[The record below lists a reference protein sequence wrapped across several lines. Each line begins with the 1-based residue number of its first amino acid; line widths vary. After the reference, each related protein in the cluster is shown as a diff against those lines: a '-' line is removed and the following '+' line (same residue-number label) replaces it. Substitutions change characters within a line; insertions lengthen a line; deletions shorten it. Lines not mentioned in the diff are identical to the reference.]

1 MAISMTGFGRGEY
14 KDDNY
19 QFLVECKTINHKYAD
34 INIRLP
40 RKLSFLE
47 DKARILVKDY
57 IKRGRVDLYI
67 KLDLL
72 GSEDVNLKFDE
83 ELATQYVSIL
93 KQIKDK
99 FDLVDD
105 ISVMNIAKFPD
116 VIKTEEK
123 EDDEDKLWSMLKVAL
138 ENALLKLKEMRS
150 EEGKKL
156 AERIVKRMRNDLNI
170 KEVPIVV
177 ALFKQEPR
185 NSIVPGTYF
194 AVGKADVGK
203 EAVSEWTPINEE
215 YVLFP
220 GDGDK
225 EYHRDMNQTF
235 KKFKQDIDEYFPS
248 FVSVIGR
255 GFYKDG
261 ELQSLRVEI
270 PIQFF
275 GTSEV
280 IGFAQHLT
288 ALVDKYFTTMQ
299 VEVSVTSVNGP
310 EVLIVRKP
318 GDEEPYVHI
327 YNY

>member
-83 ELATQYVSIL
+83 ALATQYVSIL

-156 AERIVKRMRNDLNI
+156 AEDIQNRCDLLKNYIEDIEKYSYNVVIDYKEKLKNRISDMLEDPSIIDESRLAQEVAIYADKSSITEEIVRIKSHIEQLKNTVVKNESIGRKIDFLIQEMNRETNTIGSKSSDLNI
-170 KEVPIVV
+170 T
-177 ALFKQEPR
+177 
-185 NSIVPGTYF
+185 N
-194 AVGKADVGK
+194 
-203 EAVSEWTPINEE
+203 
-215 YVLFP
+215 
-220 GDGDK
+220 
-225 EYHRDMNQTF
+225 
-235 KKFKQDIDEYFPS
+235 
-248 FVSVIGR
+248 
-255 GFYKDG
+255 
-261 ELQSLRVEI
+261 
-270 PIQFF
+270 
-275 GTSEV
+275 
-280 IGFAQHLT
+280 
-288 ALVDKYFTTMQ
+288 LV
-299 VEVSVTSVNGP
+299 VEVKSELEKIREQIQNI
-310 EVLIVRKP
+310 E
-318 GDEEPYVHI
+318 
-327 YNY
+327 

>member
-150 EEGKKL
+150 EEAKKL
-156 AERIVKRMRNDLNI
+156 AEDIQNRCDLLKNYIEDIEKYSYNVVIDYKEKLKNRISDMLEDPSIIDESRLAQEVAIYADKSSITEEIVRFKSHIEQLKNTVVKNESIGRKIDFLIQEMNRETNTIGSKSSDLNI
-170 KEVPIVV
+170 T
-177 ALFKQEPR
+177 
-185 NSIVPGTYF
+185 N
-194 AVGKADVGK
+194 
-203 EAVSEWTPINEE
+203 
-215 YVLFP
+215 
-220 GDGDK
+220 
-225 EYHRDMNQTF
+225 
-235 KKFKQDIDEYFPS
+235 
-248 FVSVIGR
+248 
-255 GFYKDG
+255 
-261 ELQSLRVEI
+261 
-270 PIQFF
+270 
-275 GTSEV
+275 
-280 IGFAQHLT
+280 
-288 ALVDKYFTTMQ
+288 LV
-299 VEVSVTSVNGP
+299 VEVKSELEKIREQIQNI
-310 EVLIVRKP
+310 E
-318 GDEEPYVHI
+318 
-327 YNY
+327 

>member
-67 KLDLL
+67 KLELL

-99 FDLVDD
+99 FDLVVD

-156 AERIVKRMRNDLNI
+156 AEDIQNRCDLLKNYIEDIEKYSYNVVIDYKEKLKNRISDMLEDPSIIDESRLAQEVAIYADKSSITEEIVRFKSHIEQLKNTVVKNESIGRKIDFLIQEMNRETNTIGSKSSDLNI
-170 KEVPIVV
+170 T
-177 ALFKQEPR
+177 
-185 NSIVPGTYF
+185 N
-194 AVGKADVGK
+194 
-203 EAVSEWTPINEE
+203 
-215 YVLFP
+215 
-220 GDGDK
+220 
-225 EYHRDMNQTF
+225 
-235 KKFKQDIDEYFPS
+235 
-248 FVSVIGR
+248 
-255 GFYKDG
+255 
-261 ELQSLRVEI
+261 
-270 PIQFF
+270 
-275 GTSEV
+275 
-280 IGFAQHLT
+280 
-288 ALVDKYFTTMQ
+288 LV
-299 VEVSVTSVNGP
+299 VEVKSELEKIREQIQNI
-310 EVLIVRKP
+310 E
-318 GDEEPYVHI
+318 
-327 YNY
+327 

>member
-83 ELATQYVSIL
+83 ALATQYVSIL

-123 EDDEDKLWSMLKVAL
+123 EDDEDKLWLMLKVAL

-156 AERIVKRMRNDLNI
+156 AEDIQNRCDLLKNYIEDIEKYSYNVVIDYKEKLKNRISDMLEDPSIIDESRLAQEVAIYADKSSITEEIVRFKSHIEQLKNTVVKNESIGRKIDFLIQEMNRETNTIGSKSSDLNI
-170 KEVPIVV
+170 T
-177 ALFKQEPR
+177 
-185 NSIVPGTYF
+185 N
-194 AVGKADVGK
+194 
-203 EAVSEWTPINEE
+203 
-215 YVLFP
+215 
-220 GDGDK
+220 
-225 EYHRDMNQTF
+225 
-235 KKFKQDIDEYFPS
+235 
-248 FVSVIGR
+248 
-255 GFYKDG
+255 
-261 ELQSLRVEI
+261 
-270 PIQFF
+270 
-275 GTSEV
+275 
-280 IGFAQHLT
+280 
-288 ALVDKYFTTMQ
+288 LV
-299 VEVSVTSVNGP
+299 VEVKSELEKIREQIQNI
-310 EVLIVRKP
+310 E
-318 GDEEPYVHI
+318 
-327 YNY
+327 